1 MMLLLKLFLAH
12 CLGDFIFQPQSWV
25 KEKEEKKWNSPLF
38 YFHLITHGVIVI
50 ILLADP
56 SCWALALVLMLVHGI
71 IDLIKLQF
79 QSETSRANW
88 FFIDQTLHLLSLC
101 VLWYFFSPQPIQLDL
116 IQSTNVWVY
125 AASLVF
131 LTQVSS
137 MLIQMMMLKWS
148 SALNDESDDSLTNAG
163 KWIGILERLFVFTF
177 VVTENWEAIGFLLA
191 AKSVFRF
198 GDLKESKDRKLTE
211 YILIGTLLSF
221 GIALAT
227 GMLTRELLKTL

>member
-1 MMLLLKLFLAH
+1 
-12 CLGDFIFQPQSWV
+12 
-25 KEKEEKKWNSPLF
+25 
-38 YFHLITHGVIVI
+38 
-50 ILLADP
+50 
-56 SCWALALVLMLVHGI
+56 MLVHGI

>member
-1 MMLLLKLFLAH
+1 MLLLKLFLAH

-88 FFIDQTLHLLSLC
+88 FFIC
-101 VLWYFFSPQPIQLDL
+101 
-116 IQSTNVWVY
+116 
-125 AASLVF
+125 
-131 LTQVSS
+131 
-137 MLIQMMMLKWS
+137 
-148 SALNDESDDSLTNAG
+148 
-163 KWIGILERLFVFTF
+163 
-177 VVTENWEAIGFLLA
+177 
-191 AKSVFRF
+191 
-198 GDLKESKDRKLTE
+198 
-211 YILIGTLLSF
+211 
-221 GIALAT
+221 
-227 GMLTRELLKTL
+227 